1 MNNLEYYRERADMT
15 RDELAWLLGVQYHTI
30 RSWEL
35 GRTRPRQYQI
45 QRIADVLHCSVDELD
60 LIAYGFKPI
69 VKKKPMPTENK
80 SELAA
85 LIDEINKLGRPCL
98 REVLAYLGPET
109 ERYLLQRLYEGKV
122 SDDDMDMMRRVI
134 AKHRERGRG

>member
-35 GRTRPRQYQI
+35 GRTRPREYQI
-45 QRIADVLHCSVDELD
+45 QRIADVLHCTADELD
-60 LIAYGFKPI
+60 LSAFAFKPI
-69 VKKKPMPTENK
+69 VKKKSKPTENK

-98 REVLAYLGPET
+98 REVLAFLGPET
-109 ERYLLQRLYEGKV
+109 ERYLLQRLYEGKI

-134 AKHRERGRG
+134 EKHRERIE